1 MITIQQE
8 DFNTILGLVTR
19 ASLKN
24 SLTAAFSLVRL
35 DARPDGQFILS
46 CFNGET
52 AARAIT
58 YATCEQDLS
67 VCVDAAT
74 LRAIVETLTG
84 EIQMLIEGN
93 SLVLES
99 PSNRTT
105 LRIVDEELPIIGDE
119 NGTTLAVLP
128 GTTLRSLFRSLPFA
142 STDDTR
148 MILQVLHLIF
158 DQDEVIAMTA
168 DGYSAGIVRE
178 AVEGFT
184 GQTSVSLPF
193 GFARLLVSL
202 VEEADK
208 VSVQTSGENRY
219 LFRIKNE
226 EQNKNLT
233 VATVT
238 SAENFPAEQIRTL
251 TEEARQNTI
260 ATLNVQ
266 QANLAQTIRMV
277 NAMNAPSAYI
287 KATGGIV
294 KMASAETE
302 IGQARNILDGTASGD
317 DTSLWVSATYLKR
330 ATEGCKGEL
339 TVRISGAQKPML
351 VEAGGFTAIIMP
363 ILADGHKDPFP
374 EDEVIAISL
383 PDMNTIPA

>member
-8 DFNTILGLVTR
+8 DLNTILGLVTR

-24 SLTAAFSLVRL
+24 SLMAAFSLVRL

-58 YATCEQDLS
+58 YGTCEEDLS

-84 EIQMLIEGN
+84 EIQMFIEGN

-99 PSNRTT
+99 TSNRTT
-105 LRIVDEELPIIGDE
+105 LRIVDEELPIIGEE
-119 NGTTLAVLP
+119 NGRTLAVLP
-128 GTTLRSLFRSLPFA
+128 GTTFRSLSRILSFA
-142 STDDTR
+142 STDETR
-148 MILQVLHLIF
+148 MILQVVHLIF

-168 DGYSAGIVRE
+168 DGYSAGIVHE
-178 AVEGFT
+178 AVEGVAE
-184 GQTSVSLPF
+184 QTSVSLPL

-202 VEEADK
+202 VDDGDK

-219 LFRIKNE
+219 VFQIRNE
-226 EQNKNLT
+226 DQNKNLT
-233 VATVT
+233 VETVT
-238 SAENFPAEQIRTL
+238 CAENFPAEQIKTL
-251 TEEARQNTI
+251 TDEARQNTI

-266 QANLAQTIRMV
+266 QVNLAQTIRMV
-277 NAMNAPSAYI
+277 NAMNSQSAFI
-287 KATGGIV
+287 KATGGVV

-302 IGQARNILDGTASGD
+302 TGQARNILEGTASGED
-317 DTSLWVSATYLKR
+317 ASLWVSATYLKR
-330 ATEGCKGEL
+330 AAEGGRGEL
-339 TVRISGAQKPML
+339 TIRISGAQKPML
-351 VEAGGFTAIIMP
+351 VEAGGFTVIIMP

-374 EDEVIAISL
+374 EDEVLAINL
-383 PDMNTIPA
+383 PEMNQVPA